1 MQHHPHQQPPDF
13 LKTIMGDTAS
23 LTREALLAEGTLID
37 VTEQAK
43 RFNYPCPVAISKT
56 LFESCVQWDR
66 FDSECQAYQDQDI
79 RLSFVLTAA
88 RAAMKQSGFN
98 KTDASFVLA
107 VLPRDGFSL
116 KKIPKRLKVILD
128 KDGSNQ
134 PVLTIL
140 VVGDLY
146 QSLLDFNR
154 PEKTYF
160 GGVAK

>member
-1 MQHHPHQQPPDF
+1 
-13 LKTIMGDTAS
+13 MGDTAS

-37 VTEQAK
+37 VSEHAK
-43 RFNYPCPVAISKT
+43 RFHYPCPVAISKT
-56 LFESCVQWDR
+56 HFESCVQWDR
-66 FDSECQAYQDQDI
+66 FDNECQTYQDQDI

-88 RAAMKQSGFN
+88 RTAMKQSGFN

-116 KKIPKRLKVILD
+116 KKTPKRLKVVLD
-128 KDGSNQ
+128 KDGCNQ

-146 QSLLDFNR
+146 QSLLEFSR
-154 PEKTYF
+154 TEKAYF
-160 GGVAK
+160 GGVVK